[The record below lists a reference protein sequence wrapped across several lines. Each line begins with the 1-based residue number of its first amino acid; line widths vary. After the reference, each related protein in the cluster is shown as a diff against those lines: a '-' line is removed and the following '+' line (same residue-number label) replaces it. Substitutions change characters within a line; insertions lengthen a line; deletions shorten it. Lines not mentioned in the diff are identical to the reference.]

1 MSEMG
6 NGERSLARQAFRII
20 YILILILTASIRI
33 PFLLLSTI
41 PKSLRP
47 HPTWS
52 YRQALFNALTKIFF
66 NLLGKIKSRTPRSLD
81 GGAQADLFSVVDP
94 APAHMYQ
101 KPLSDSRVQPTRI
114 GGIWVPARY
123 DRNNDEDGWVVLHFH
138 GGAYVT
144 LSPRLP
150 TAQYGPKLLCKEL
163 PATAVFCPQYRLAS
177 STNGTFPAALQDAL
191 TAYRYMLEDQG
202 IAASRLI
209 ISGDSSGGHLAI
221 SLLRYLN
228 QHRGLLPLPA
238 AALLHSPWLD
248 LTEIGTRVD
257 ANRHASTDYLSTSL
271 LQWGA
276 QSFIPNDISA
286 ETAYVSP
293 LKHPFAAG
301 VPLWLQVGSEEV
313 FYDQI
318 LEFFDGMKRFKDN
331 DCELYTVK
339 YGMHDVFAVGG
350 DFGMEDQARN
360 AVLAARSFLERKKSR
375 EEEATAC

>member
-1 MSEMG
+1 ME
-6 NGERSLARQAFRII
+6 NGQPSPVRQAFRLI
-20 YILILILTASIRI
+20 YILILTLAASIRI

-52 YRQALFNALTKIFF
+52 YRQTLCNHLTKIFF
-66 NLLGKIKSRTPRSLD
+66 NLLSTIKSRTPRSLD
-81 GGAQADLFSVVDP
+81 GGPQADVFSLADP
-94 APAHMYQ
+94 APAHLYQ
-101 KPLSDSRVQPTRI
+101 KPLSESPIQPTTI
-114 GGIWVPARY
+114 GGIWVPRRY
-123 DRNNDEDGWVVLHFH
+123 DRDNDTDGWVVLHFH

-150 TAQYGPKLLCKEL
+150 TSQYGPRMLCKEL
-163 PATAVFCPQYRLAS
+163 PAKAVFCPQYRLAS
-177 STNGTFPAALQDAL
+177 STEGTFPAALQDAL

-209 ISGDSSGGHLAI
+209 LSGDSSGGHLAI

-228 QHRGLLPLPA
+228 QHMGLLPLPA

-248 LTEIGTRVD
+248 LTETGTQVD

-276 QSFIPNDISA
+276 QSFVPNDISA
-286 ETAYVSP
+286 ETAYMSP

-318 LEFFDGMKRFKDN
+318 LEFVDGMKRFKDN
-331 DCELYTVK
+331 ECELYTVE

-350 DFGMEDQARN
+350 DFGMEDQAMK
-360 AVLAARSFLERKKSR
+360 AVLAARSFLERKRSG
-375 EEEATAC
+375 EEQAAAE